1 MSSHTVDPKQNLK
14 QIFWFLKGK
23 RDLLLKK
30 VENEE
35 NRVKESFASEQV
47 SQGSFIHREEAN
59 LTKYQN
65 QELERKATMR
75 AEISALENY
84 YSVKSSQLFPLFR
97 NRKLKKLRN
106 EMERKKDEIIKNSQ
120 FELQGIESKIQMT
133 SDIIVGY
140 NSGLKKTLENDSKL
154 QNYRTQLSA
163 VQAQYQS
170 IFDQLSND
178 FEFQQEYQFE
188 ELYSKTSSK
197 F

>member
-1 MSSHTVDPKQNLK
+1 MKWK
-14 QIFWFLKGK
+14 E
-23 RDLLLKK
+23 KK
-30 VENEE
+30 
-35 NRVKESFASEQV
+35 
-47 SQGSFIHREEAN
+47 
-59 LTKYQN
+59 Y
-65 QELERKATMR
+65 
-75 AEISALENY
+75 
-84 YSVKSSQLFPLFR
+84 
-97 NRKLKKLRN
+97 
-106 EMERKKDEIIKNSQ
+106 EIIKNSQ

>member
-1 MSSHTVDPKQNLK
+1 MGSHTVDPKQNLK

-106 EMERKKDEIIKNSQ
+106 EMERKKI
-120 FELQGIESKIQMT
+120 
-133 SDIIVGY
+133 
-140 NSGLKKTLENDSKL
+140 
-154 QNYRTQLSA
+154 
-163 VQAQYQS
+163 
-170 IFDQLSND
+170 
-178 FEFQQEYQFE
+178 
-188 ELYSKTSSK
+188 
-197 F
+197 